1 MGMLFRTHLKLA
13 KASIRENRT
22 RSFLTCLGIAIG
34 VGSIILIL
42 SLTGSVKRLISD
54 QVKNM
59 GADLIVVRP
68 STSSDQVKSII
79 DELTASNAYQKSNL
93 KLSDVSEIAGIE
105 NVVAV
110 APVATAIN
118 RVTAGEN
125 ELESVP
131 ILGTNDDFVQIQPLA
146 LRYGAFLDDANE
158 NKIAVVGHTLSL
170 QLFNTTNPVGKTL
183 NVMGERFIVMGV
195 LTEIEDDSINFN
207 NIDFDNALVLN
218 AKDLEQI
225 TGSIQIQQINI
236 KAANTDSL
244 PTVAEN
250 IRNTLTEKKM
260 GDKNFSVAYGD
271 DITHPAGSMFTIV
284 SGILALV
291 AGISLV
297 VGGIGVMNIMLVSV
311 AERTH
316 EIGIRKAVGAS
327 SKNIL
332 IQFLFEAL
340 ILSILGGFLGLILGY
355 ILAFFVS
362 IITPFAPYI
371 SWQILAA
378 TFGTSTLVG
387 IIFGAYPAIKAA
399 SRNPIES
406 LKHYR

>member
-225 TGSIQIQQINI
+225 AGSIQIQQINI

-244 PTVAEN
+244 PTVA
-250 IRNTLTEKKM
+250 
-260 GDKNFSVAYGD
+260 
-271 DITHPAGSMFTIV
+271 
-284 SGILALV
+284 
-291 AGISLV
+291 
-297 VGGIGVMNIMLVSV
+297 
-311 AERTH
+311 
-316 EIGIRKAVGAS
+316 
-327 SKNIL
+327 
-332 IQFLFEAL
+332 
-340 ILSILGGFLGLILGY
+340 
-355 ILAFFVS
+355 
-362 IITPFAPYI
+362 
-371 SWQILAA
+371 
-378 TFGTSTLVG
+378 
-387 IIFGAYPAIKAA
+387 
-399 SRNPIES
+399 
-406 LKHYR
+406 

>member
-1 MGMLFRTHLKLA
+1 MALLFRTHFKLA
-13 KASIRENRT
+13 KTSIRENRT

-42 SLTGSVKRLISD
+42 SLTGSITRLISD
-54 QVKNM
+54 QVKSM

-68 STSSDQVKSII
+68 SVNKDKITSII
-79 DELTASNAYQKSNL
+79 DELASTNAFQKSNL
-93 KLSDVSEIAGIE
+93 RLSDVETIAGVE
-105 NVVAV
+105 NVAAV
-110 APVATAIN
+110 APIATAIN
-118 RVTAGEN
+118 RVAAGEN

-131 ILGTNDDFVQIQPLA
+131 ILGTNDDFIQIQPVA
-146 LRYGAFLDDANE
+146 LRYGSFLDDANE

-195 LTEIEDDSINFN
+195 LTEVEDDAINFN
-207 NIDFDNALVLN
+207 NVDFDNVLILN
-218 AKDLEQI
+218 ARDLEQI
-225 TGSIQIQQINI
+225 SGSIQIQQINV

-244 PTVAEN
+244 ATVADTIKN
-250 IRNTLTEKKM
+250 KLTESKM
-260 GDKNFSVAYGD
+260 GDKNFSVTYGD
-271 DITHPAGSMFTIV
+271 EITHPANTMFDII
-284 SGILALV
+284 SGMLALV

-311 AERTH
+311 SERTH

-332 IQFLFEAL
+332 IQFLFESL
-340 ILSILGGFLGLILGY
+340 ILSLLGGILGMIVGY
-355 ILAFFVS
+355 VLAFFVS
-362 IITPFAPYI
+362 IVTPFAPFI
-371 SWQILAA
+371 SWQIVLLA
-378 TFGTSTLVG
+378 FGTSLAVG

-399 SRNPIES
+399 GKNPIES